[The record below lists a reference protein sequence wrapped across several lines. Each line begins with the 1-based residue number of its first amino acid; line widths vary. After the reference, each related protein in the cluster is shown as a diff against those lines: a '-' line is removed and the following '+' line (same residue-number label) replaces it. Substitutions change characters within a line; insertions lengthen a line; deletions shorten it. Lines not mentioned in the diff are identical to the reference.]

1 MASSRRNLESSQGN
15 RARFATTHWSMVL
28 EAGRHSSP
36 QAKEAL
42 ATLCRVYWYPL
53 YVFIRR
59 QGFAADESGDL
70 TQEFFVRL
78 LEKEFLAGVDRGK
91 GRFRS
96 FLLAACKHFLSNE
109 RDRAR
114 AKKRGGGREFIS
126 IDLDHAE
133 NRYRLEPADDLTPE
147 KLFQRRWAM
156 TLLEQVLESLKNE
169 SVRTGKGKQFD
180 HLKVFLA
187 GDKGQ
192 HSHREAAK
200 KLEMTEGAVKVA
212 VHRLRKRYRQL
223 LREEIARTLNQG
235 DSIEDEIRELFQALE

>member
-1 MASSRRNLESSQGN
+1 
-15 RARFATTHWSMVL
+15 MVL

-96 FLLAACKHFLSNE
+96 FLLAACKHFLSNQ

-114 AKKRGGGREFIS
+114 TKKRGGAREFIS

-180 HLKVFLA
+180 HWKVFLA

-192 HSHREAAK
+192 LSHRETAE
-200 KLEMTEGAVKVA
+200 KLDMSQAAVKVA

>member
-1 MASSRRNLESSQGN
+1 MASSRRNLESSEGN

-59 QGFAADESGDL
+59 QGFSPEESQDL

-96 FLLAACKHFLSNE
+96 FLLAACKHFLSNQ

-114 AKKRGGGREFIS
+114 AKKRGGGQEFIS

-147 KLFQRRWAM
+147 KLFQRRWAV
-156 TLLEQVLESLKNE
+156 TLLEQVLEALRNE
-169 SVRTGKGKQFD
+169 SVRMGKGDQFD
-180 HLKVFLA
+180 HLKGFLT
-187 GDKGQ
+187 GDKGLS
-192 HSHREAAK
+192 SHRETAE
-200 KLEMTEGAVKVA
+200 KLGMSEGAVKIA

-223 LREEIARTLNQG
+223 LREEIAKTLNLG

>member
-1 MASSRRNLESSQGN
+1 
-15 RARFATTHWSMVL
+15 MVL

-59 QGFAADESGDL
+59 QGRGAQEAQDL
-70 TQEFFVRL
+70 TQEFFVGL
-78 LEKEFLAGVDRGK
+78 LEKEFLADVDREK

-96 FLLAACKHFLSNE
+96 FLLAACKHFLSNQ
-109 RDRAR
+109 RDRAQ

-133 NRYRLEPADDLTPE
+133 NRYRLEPADDFTPE
-147 KLFQRRWAM
+147 KLFQRRWAV
-156 TLLEQVLESLKNE
+156 TLLEQVLEALRNE
-169 SVRTGKGKQFD
+169 SVRMGKGDQFD
-180 HLKVFLA
+180 HLKGFLT
-187 GDKGQ
+187 GDKGLS
-192 HSHREAAK
+192 SHRETAE
-200 KLEMTEGAVKVA
+200 KLGMSEGAVKVA

-223 LREEIARTLNQG
+223 LREEIARTLNAG